1 MVPAESNA
9 AGENWLEKVPTRGQ
23 GATKLVFVN
32 KKRCRR
38 VTSVVSSVTLKQGCG
53 PGAVETRPRGQ
64 ASTGVKMGWPSS
76 PRRWP
81 DFQSIRLRG
90 LAGQTR
96 SLRLTTSTRS
106 FPRQPAQNSR
116 TELSLAPFTC
126 TLAVSNAPLVAP
138 PLRISHDSLNS
149 RPATVPTRS
158 SGKPCIPSDTCRV

>member
-1 MVPAESNA
+1 
-9 AGENWLEKVPTRGQ
+9 
-23 GATKLVFVN
+23 
-32 KKRCRR
+32 
-38 VTSVVSSVTLKQGCG
+38 
-53 PGAVETRPRGQ
+53 
-64 ASTGVKMGWPSS
+64 MGWPSS

-138 PLRISHDSLNS
+138 P
-149 RPATVPTRS
+149 
-158 SGKPCIPSDTCRV
+158 PSDLTRLAQLAPRHCAHPFLR